1 MMENKINIQNKVIKE
16 LKDKMKE
23 ESKFIN
29 QTEETVKL
37 DEEIQYLKD
46 VNEEKEIQ
54 LKNISEENDLL
65 IVKLASLEAI
75 ESGNIILKDK
85 LDKNEDVE
93 KNCELESHLEEISN
107 AKNVVKRLEVV
118 TI

>member
-1 MMENKINIQNKVIKE
+1 M
-16 LKDKMKE
+16 KDKIKE

-93 KNCELESHLEEISN
+93 KNCELESHFGRML
-107 AKNVVKRLEVV
+107 
-118 TI
+118 